1 MRRLQS
7 KTLLTAACSLVIF
20 LFMETKS
27 FAAETEPGSG
37 LPGSEFPATTAFD
50 SFAMIGK
57 VIFFLIFI
65 IFLFFILI
73 KFLAKKNKGSFFGN
87 SVRSLG
93 GVPLGQNK
101 SIQIVEIGHS
111 LFVVGVGDN
120 IQLLDKINDADEVAY
135 ITDLLTSTQDQRSG
149 FDSLSKWLSKLPVRK
164 KEVEEEVE
172 ITSSFQQVFH
182 DKLQRVTNRNK
193 NVEEWLSDQK
203 QKDRL
208 NEE

>member
-7 KTLLTAACSLVIF
+7 KQLLIAAYSLVIF
-20 LFMETKS
+20 LFAQTVC
-27 FAAETEPGSG
+27 FAAESEPGQN
-37 LPGSEFPATTAFD
+37 LPGSEFTTTDSFD
-50 SFAMIGK
+50 SVAMIGK

-65 IFLFFILI
+65 ILLFLVLI
-73 KFLAKKNKGSFFGN
+73 KYIAKKNKGSFFGN

-120 IQLLDKINDADEVAY
+120 IQLLDKINDADEVTY
-135 ITDLLTSTQDQRSG
+135 ITELLSSTQDQRAG
-149 FDSLSKWLSKLPVRK
+149 FDSLSKWLSKLPIRK
-164 KEVEEEVE
+164 KEIEEDVE

-208 NEE
+208 NGE